1 MLKKKICK
9 YVIRFQ
15 EYFFNT
21 WSDINVDYN
30 NTFNGRTKKKIIAI
44 NGNTVIEYIFE
55 TNKNKS
61 VLCL

>member
-1 MLKKKICK
+1 MLKKICK
-9 YVIRFQ
+9 YVIRFH

>member
-1 MLKKKICK
+1 M
-9 YVIRFQ
+9 
-15 EYFFNT
+15 
-21 WSDINVDYN
+21 DYN

-61 VLCL
+61 VLCLWSSEDIKGLEYFSKDICS

>member
-1 MLKKKICK
+1 M
-9 YVIRFQ
+9 
-15 EYFFNT
+15 
-21 WSDINVDYN
+21 DYN

>member
-1 MLKKKICK
+1 M
-9 YVIRFQ
+9 
-15 EYFFNT
+15 
-21 WSDINVDYN
+21 DYN

-61 VLCL
+61 VLCLWSSEDIKGLEYFYKDICS